1 MLVVFGRGFHKE
13 VSTGT
18 CAHDTDWQFPS
29 IIVHI
34 PLRCVLPKSSLSI
47 PRLSESSLALI
58 PLALEESFS
67 KTPMLSAVRIA
78 AF

>member
-1 MLVVFGRGFHKE
+1 MLVVFRRSFHKE

-18 CAHDTDWQFPS
+18 CAHDTNWQSPS

-34 PLRCVLPKSSLSI
+34 PLRCVLPRSCLSI
-47 PRLSESSLALI
+47 PRLSESSFALI

-67 KTPMLSAVRIA
+67 KTPMLIAVRIA